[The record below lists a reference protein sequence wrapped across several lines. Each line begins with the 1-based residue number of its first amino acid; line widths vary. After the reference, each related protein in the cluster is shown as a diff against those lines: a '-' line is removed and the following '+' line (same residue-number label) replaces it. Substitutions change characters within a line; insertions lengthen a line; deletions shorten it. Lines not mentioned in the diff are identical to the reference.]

1 MNSIIKISH
10 LTIVSSLFLA
20 VLFLLPGQGWS
31 QQETAGEARHIEI
44 TDDQITAF
52 TKAHIK
58 VEKINQDYQ
67 RQLATVTSA
76 EEQQKIVEEAN
87 EKMIAVI
94 QTSGLSVEIY
104 NAIVQQ
110 IPNDAALKN
119 RIAQEIQ
126 RLQTA

>member
-1 MNSIIKISH
+1 MNILLVEDEGYQQQ
-10 LTIVSSLFLA
+10 LT
-20 VLFLLPGQGWS
+20 
-31 QQETAGEARHIEI
+31 
-44 TDDQITAF
+44 
-52 TKAHIK
+52 
-58 VEKINQDYQ
+58 
-67 RQLATVTSA
+67 TVTSA
-76 EEQQKIVEEAN
+76 DEQQKIVEEAN